1 MEPDLAESEQG
12 SHTRV
17 RAFRADGTRVRAIPV
32 AEAGERIRAMLG
44 APLAAPDGPPIWLDI
59 VAPAESEG
67 EFLRGLGIHQLAVE
81 DCLRGRQ
88 RPKIDRFGSH
98 LFIVSYA
105 AHINPERNRVA
116 FTELHLIIGAG
127 FLITVRDHGIPELR
141 AVLAR
146 WRAAPT
152 LFREVGHLAHALI
165 DAVVDDYFPIM
176 EHFAERVAELE
187 TEIFDDAAPAAM
199 QDILGLRRELVLFRR
214 VVGPERD
221 MLGDVVRRDLPFIN
235 AELIPYFMDI
245 RDHAMRIAE
254 ELDVLRDLLAATL
267 EGQLSISSNQ
277 LNATVRMMTAWSII
291 LMSMAV
297 VSGVYG
303 MNFRHMPELS
313 WRYGYF
319 VAVAIMLAVAG
330 SLFTFFRRRDWI

>member
-1 MEPDLAESEQG
+1 MEPELLEPESPN
-12 SHTRV
+12 HTRV
-17 RAFRADGTRVRAIPV
+17 RAFQSDGTRVTAVPV
-32 AEAGERIRAMLG
+32 DEAGERIRSALH
-44 APLAAPDGPPIWLDI
+44 APLAAPDGPVLWLDMR
-59 VAPAESEG
+59 APTDAEG
-67 EFLRGLGIHQLAVE
+67 EFLLGLGIHQLAVE

-98 LFIVSYA
+98 MLLVSYA

-116 FTELHLIIGAG
+116 FTELHLLIGSN

-141 AVLAR
+141 EVLAR
-146 WRAAPT
+146 WRTAPT

-165 DAVVDDYFPIM
+165 DGVVDNYFPIM

-187 TEIFDDAAPAAM
+187 HEIFDNSSHAAM

-221 MLGDVVRRDLPFIN
+221 MLGDVVRRELPFFN
-235 AELIPYFMDI
+235 PELIPYFMDI

-254 ELDVLRDLLAATL
+254 ELDVQRDLLAATL
-267 EGQLSISSNQ
+267 EGQMSIASNQ

-297 VSGVYG
+297 VTGIYG
-303 MNFRHMPELS
+303 MNFRHMPELG
-313 WRYGYF
+313 WRYGYL

-330 SLFTFFRRRDWI
+330 ALFAFFRRRDWI